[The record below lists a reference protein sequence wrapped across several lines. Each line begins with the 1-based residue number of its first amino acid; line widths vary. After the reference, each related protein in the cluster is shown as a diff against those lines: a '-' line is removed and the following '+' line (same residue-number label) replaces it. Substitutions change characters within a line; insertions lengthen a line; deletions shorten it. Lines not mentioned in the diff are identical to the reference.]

1 MPNSYKTYTGNGS
14 TTNYPITEIDGWISG
29 GFLKIYLNDV
39 LQTTGY
45 TLNDLTTASPY
56 VLFTTAPASGVN
68 IKIQR
73 ETPSTV
79 AGFQGSIVNFNN
91 GSVLTEADL
100 DNMAKG
106 LLHITQ
112 EAEDTGSGAL
122 GPSVDFVSWDAK
134 NKKIINL
141 VAPTNEKDAA
151 NKGYVDGLTLYGEPI
166 ATPQIWNF
174 TTTTATNYTLS
185 PASVTTDSSMF
196 VVTLDGLSLR
206 PGNDF
211 SLSSLSVIS
220 LVTAPTAGQVLCV
233 RNFGAVRNIASFNG
247 GVTFY
252 NLTEHFGGLDAT
264 SLTTTSANVGEY
276 LEVGGEA
283 GLNTFY
289 ITGGDTD
296 SALDTKSIFIGPNKS
311 AYAQADGLNT
321 VVGFGAMNSLTTGAA
336 NTAIGASALPVSTT
350 GTSNTAVGRSALA
363 VSVTTSNN
371 TSVGVETLAALTT
384 GNNNTALGY
393 NAGRYASGGAAAAS
407 ISNGVFV
414 GYNTRPNTTTSTN
427 EICIGYNAIGGGSN
441 TSTIGN
447 SSTTAAQI
455 WGTLTTTG
463 TLNVSGAGTSTFA
476 GNASVTGNVSVT
488 GNLGVTGSFTAPA
501 ASWPQCKMTHSIT
514 PTTYATAAGGT
525 RAGAVKIA
533 AMDTSITPRTA
544 SSKILVTYTL
554 NCEANQES
562 MFYLIRR
569 VGGAG
574 TEIGSAAA
582 ASNRTYGF
590 CVAPA
595 DADGTQTQA
604 IVAKSYLD
612 SPNTTSSVTYELWW
626 YAPVASSQNIHLNR
640 TANDS
645 DNSNNE
651 RGTSQCILQEYF
663 A

>member
-56 VLFTTAPASGVN
+56 VLFTTAPANNVN

-73 ETPSTV
+73 ETPATV
-79 AGFQGSIVNFNN
+79 AGFQGNIVNFNN

-141 VAPTNEKDAA
+141 APPINSTDAV
-151 NKGYVDGLTLYGEPI
+151 NKGYLDGITLYGEPI

-185 PASVTTDSSMF
+185 PASVSIDSSMF

-211 SLSSLSVIS
+211 SLSSLSVLS
-220 LVTAPTAGQVLCV
+220 LATAPTAGQVLCV
-233 RNFGAVRNIASFNG
+233 RNFGAVRNIAEWFG
-247 GVTFY
+247 GITFY

-264 SLTTTSANVGEY
+264 SLTTLSANVGDY
-276 LEVGGEA
+276 LEVGGNA
-283 GLNTFY
+283 GVNTFY
-289 ITGGDTD
+289 ITGGDTS

-311 AYAQADGLNT
+311 AYVQANGLNT

-336 NTAIGASALPVSTT
+336 NTAVGASALPVSTT

-371 TSVGVETLAALTT
+371 TSVGVETLASLTT
-384 GNNNTALGY
+384 GNNNTAIGY
-393 NAGRYASGGAAAAS
+393 NSGRYASGGASAAS

-414 GYNTRPNTTTSTN
+414 GYDTRPNTTTSTN
-427 EICIGYNAIGGGSN
+427 EICIGYNAVGGGSN

-447 SSTTAAQI
+447 SSTTTAKI
-455 WGTLTTTG
+455 WGALTTTG

-476 GNASVTGNVSVT
+476 GNASIT
-488 GNLGVTGSFTAPA
+488 GNLGVTGSFTAGSFTA
-501 ASWPQCKMTHSIT
+501 AASSWPQCVMKHSID
-514 PTTYATAAGGT
+514 PLIYSASAVG
-525 RAGAVKIA
+525 RAGAVKLA
-533 AMDTSITPRTA
+533 DLDASITPRTA
-544 SSKILVTYTL
+544 SSKILVSFSL
-554 NCEANQES
+554 NCEVGSETS

-569 VGGAG
+569 VGGVA
-574 TEIGSAAA
+574 TEIGSAATQTL
-582 ASNRTYGF
+582 RLYGF
-590 CVAPA
+590 CAMPR
-595 DADGTQTQA
+595 DGETDTSMS
-604 IVAKSYLD
+604 IVSKSYLD
-612 SPNTTSSVTYELWW
+612 SPNTTSAVTYELWW
-626 YAPVASSQNIHLNR
+626 YTQGALSLTLNR
-640 TANDS
+640 TFQDG
-645 DNSNNE
+645 NSNTHE

>member
-1 MPNSYKTYTGNGS
+1 MPNSYKTYIGNGS
-14 TTNYPITEIDGWISG
+14 RTNYPITEIDGWISG

-45 TLNDLTTASPY
+45 TLNDLTTVSPY
-56 VLFTTAPASGVN
+56 VLFTAAPASGVN

-79 AGFQGSIVNFNN
+79 GGFQGNIVNFNN

-122 GPSVDFVSWDAK
+122 GPSVDFNNWDAK
-134 NKKIINL
+134 NKRILN
-141 VAPTNEKDAA
+141 VATPTNLTDAST
-151 NKGYVDGLTLYGEPI
+151 KGYVDGMMLYGEGI

-174 TTTTATNYTLS
+174 TTTTATTYALN
-185 PASVTTDSSMF
+185 PASVGNDNNMY

-211 SLSSLSVIS
+211 SMYSSTIS
-220 LVTAPTAGQVLCV
+220 LATAPTAGQVLCV
-233 RNFGAVRNIASFNG
+233 RNFGAVRNIASFSS

-252 NLTEHFGGLDAT
+252 SLTEHFGGLDAT
-264 SLTTTSANVGEY
+264 TLTSTYAKFED
-276 LEVGGEA
+276 LEVGGTA
-283 GLNTFY
+283 GVNSFY
-289 ITGGDTD
+289 ITGGDTS

-311 AYAQADGLNT
+311 TYVQANGLNT

-336 NTAIGASALPVSTT
+336 NTAVGASALPVSTT

-371 TSVGVETLAALTT
+371 TSVGVETLASLTT
-384 GNNNTALGY
+384 GNNNTAIGY

-414 GYNTRPNTTTSTN
+414 GYDTRPNTTTSTN

-447 SSTTAAQI
+447 SSTTAAKI
-455 WGTLTTTG
+455 WGALTTTG
-463 TLNVSGAGTSTFA
+463 TLNVAGAGTSTFA
-476 GNASVTGNVSVT
+476 GNASVTGNVSVG
-488 GNLGVTGSFTAPA
+488 GNLGVTGAFSAPA
-501 ASWPQCKMTHSIT
+501 ASWPQCKMTHSAT
-514 PTTYATAAGGT
+514 ATTYSTASAGT
-525 RAGAVKIA
+525 RSNPVKIA
-533 AMDTSITPRTA
+533 ALDTSITPRTA
-544 SSKILVTYTL
+544 ASKILVSFGL
-554 NCEANQES
+554 SCEAPADS

-569 VGGAG
+569 VGGTP
-574 TEIGSAAA
+574 TEIGSAAGNGT
-582 ASNRTYGF
+582 SSFGF
-590 CVAPA
+590 MPMPY
-595 DADGTQTQA
+595 DAEQGTNQA
-604 IVAKSYLD
+604 NIFRSYLD
-612 SPNTTSSVTYELWW
+612 SPNTTSAVTYELWW
-626 YAPVASSQNIHLNR
+626 YTPYAGAYTLCLNR
-640 TANDS
+640 SIT
-645 DNSNNE
+645 DNGGGNTE
-651 RGTSQCILQEYF
+651 RTTSQCILQEYF

>member
-45 TLNDLTTASPY
+45 TLNDLTTVSPY

-79 AGFQGSIVNFNN
+79 SGFQGNIVNFNN

-122 GPSVDFVSWDAK
+122 GPSVDFASWDAK
-134 NKKIINL
+134 SKKIIN
-141 VAPTNEKDAA
+141 VTAPTNEKDAA

-211 SLSSLSVIS
+211 SLSSLSTLS
-220 LVTAPTAGQVLCV
+220 LTTAPTAGQILCV

-247 GVTFY
+247 GVTFQ

-264 SLTTTSANVGEY
+264 TLTTISGSVNDY
-276 LEVGGEA
+276 LEIGGEL
-283 GLNTFY
+283 GVNSFY
-289 ITGGDTD
+289 ITGGNTD
-296 SALDTKSIFIGPNKS
+296 SVLDTKSIFIGPNKS
-311 AYAQADGLNT
+311 SYAQANGLNT

-336 NTAIGASALPVSTT
+336 NTAVGASALPVNTT

-363 VSVTTSNN
+363 VSATTSNN
-371 TSVGVETLAALTT
+371 TSVGVESLASLTT
-384 GNNNTALGY
+384 GNNNTAFGF
-393 NAGRYASGGAAAAS
+393 NAGRYASGGASATTV
-407 ISNGVFV
+407 SNGVFL
-414 GYNTRPNTTTSTN
+414 GYDTRPSATTSTN
-427 EICIGYNAIGGGSN
+427 EICIGYNAIGNGSN

-447 SSTTAAQI
+447 SSTTAAKI

-476 GNASVTGNVSVT
+476 GNASITGNASVT
-488 GNLGVTGSFTAPA
+488 GNLGVTGVFTAPA
-501 ASWPQCKMTHSIT
+501 TSWPQCVMTHSID
-514 PTTYATAAGGT
+514 PLTYTAASAT
-525 RAGAVKIA
+525 RAAAVKIA
-533 AMDTSITPRTA
+533 ALDTSITPRRA
-544 SSKILVTYTL
+544 SSKVLVSFSL
-554 NCEANQES
+554 NCEAAEDS

-569 VGGAG
+569 VNGTG
-574 TEIGSAAA
+574 TEIGSAAVA
-582 ASNRTYGF
+582 GLRLYGF
-590 CVAPA
+590 CAMPR
-595 DADGTQTQA
+595 DGEDLSSLSV
-604 IVAKSYLD
+604 ISKSYLD
-612 SPNTTSSVTYELWW
+612 SPNTTSAVTYELWW
-626 YAPVASSQNIHLNR
+626 YTGGSLSLTLNS
-640 TANDS
+640 TLGAT
-645 DNSNNE
+645 NSVNYQ